1 MENEEQPIRKDSNK
15 IYFLIAVILALLG
28 TNTYLFFKDKKANDR
43 IVTISDEKTRMQT
56 EIDKIEAELDNA
68 SSMNIKLSEEMK
80 SEQEIARK
88 QIEKLRAA
96 LSQGQLTQGQLAK
109 AQEDIK
115 QLKFVVSKYSSD
127 IEALKKL
134 NANLTTERN
143 ELRSAVDSVSFVASD
158 LEKQNEELSSKVKA
172 AASLKTS
179 NISVQALN
187 VKNNGK
193 ENMVTRSNTTDKL
206 KISFSL
212 VNNPLGIK
220 GMHNIYLRVIDPS
233 GNLIMT
239 KNNGMFNSDEEE
251 LQYTYKTAIEFAD
264 DGRTYTIDW
273 ANNGN
278 FQKGNYTVLLYSD
291 GYSMGKG
298 SLALR

>member
-1 MENEEQPIRKDSNK
+1 MENQEKPIRRDSNK
-15 IYFLIAVILALLG
+15 IYFLIVVILALSG
-28 TNTYLFFKDKKANDR
+28 TNIYLIFKDKKANDR
-43 IVTISDEKTRMQT
+43 IITISDEKTRMQT

>member
-1 MENEEQPIRKDSNK
+1 MENEEQPKRKDSNK

-88 QIEKLRAA
+88 QIEKLRTA
-96 LSQGQLTQGQLAK
+96 LTRGQLTQSQLAK

-115 QLKFVVSKYSSD
+115 QLKSIVSKYSSD

-134 NANLTTERN
+134 NTNLTTERD
-143 ELRSAVDSVSFVASD
+143 ELKSTVDSVNSVAST
-158 LEKQNEELSSKVKA
+158 LEKQNEELNTKVKA
-172 AASLKTS
+172 ASALKTS

-193 ENMVTRSNTTDKL
+193 ENNVSRANTTDKL
-206 KISFSL
+206 RINFSI
-212 VNNPLGIK
+212 VNNPLGVK

-251 LQYTYKTAIEFAD
+251 LQYTYKTAIEFAN
-264 DGRTYTIDW
+264 DGKSYTIDW
-273 ANNGN
+273 ANTGN

-298 SLALR
+298 TLALR